1 MTRYRRKN
9 RRNKPQGVVSA
20 SRVNAYRSSSHAK
33 RRSANE
39 IVSMRSRRQ
48 KSGFGVFLRRNLKLV
63 AIAGF
68 VVVVGVIALLLFVG
82 GKDTT
87 TGAKTA
93 SVDPVQSPTTNTPAV
108 ASDEG
113 ENNGDIGDFD
123 EEKEYSYEGVDQSIL
138 EGMDGSNDS
147 LFSANDS
154 EMADELFA
162 EEGIRIG
169 ITIGDLKSDSEQ
181 ILLSKLEEVSSAA
194 EADKKVYEV
203 YYYNAAGDYNQQLQ
217 DVRSLIKNEVDVIII
232 GATEKKRF
240 DMVVS
245 MAEDANIP
253 VVAYNAPDTTG
264 YVINVVSDEAA
275 WGNAYGTFMATNLT
289 EGKIVQILGNEE
301 SEIDQKRAAAINSA
315 LQVNENI
322 SMAETGYAKW
332 DKEAANEVMTGYL
345 EKLGKID
352 GIITEEGMA
361 QGILEAAVDAKKLPT
376 VICGDATAGFIKMWY
391 ALKNEGIDITPP
403 PEDGEE
409 VDENAPKVMF
419 KAEEGELIACA
430 QPAPV
435 YIGAAAFEIALKI
448 AEGRTLKAPGS
459 TFTYAVD
466 TMITEDNLVQYYEMV
481 KDKSDSYTISDMVS
495 EETLETLFNPQTDS
509 AQ

>member
-9 RRNKPQGVVSA
+9 KRKKPQGVVSA
-20 SRVNAYRSSSHAK
+20 NRVNAYRSSSRAK
-33 RRSANE
+33 RRSADE
-39 IVSMRSRRQ
+39 IAGMRSRR
-48 KSGFGVFLRRNLKLV
+48 KKTGIGVFLRRNFKFV

-68 VVVVGVIALLLFVG
+68 VVVVGVIAVLLFVG

-93 SVDPVQSPTTNTPAV
+93 SVDPVQSPAADTPAV
-108 ASDEG
+108 PTDTS
-113 ENNGDIGDFD
+113 GDTGDVSEFD

-147 LFSANDS
+147 LFSPTDG

-169 ITIGDLKSDSEQ
+169 VTIGDLKSDSEE

-203 YYYNAAGDYNQQLQ
+203 YFYNAAGDYNQQLQ

-245 MAEDANIP
+245 LAKDANIP

-264 YVINVVSDEAA
+264 YAINIVSDEAA
-275 WGNAYGTFMATNLT
+275 WGNAYGTFMAANLT

-301 SEIDQKRAAAINSA
+301 SQIDQTRATAINGAMQS
-315 LQVNENI
+315 NTNI
-322 SMAETGYAKW
+322 STAETGYAKW
-332 DKEAANEVMTGYL
+332 NNKAAKEIMVEQL
-345 EKLGKID
+345 KKQGKID

-361 QGILEAAVDAKKLPT
+361 QGILEAAVDVKKLPT
-376 VICGDATAGFIKMWY
+376 VMCGDATAGFIKMWY

-403 PEDGEE
+403 PKDGEE
-409 VDENAPKVMF
+409 TDENTPKVMF
-419 KAEEGELIACA
+419 KAEEGEFIACA

-435 YIGAAAFEIALKI
+435 SIGAVAFEVALKL
-448 AEGRTLKAPGS
+448 AEGRTLKSPGS
-459 TFTYAVD
+459 TLTYAVE
-466 TMITEDNLVQYYEMV
+466 TMITDQNLAQYYEMV
-481 KDKSDSYTISDMVS
+481 KDKSDSYTISDSIS
-495 EETLETLFNPQTDS
+495 EQTLEALFNPQTEN